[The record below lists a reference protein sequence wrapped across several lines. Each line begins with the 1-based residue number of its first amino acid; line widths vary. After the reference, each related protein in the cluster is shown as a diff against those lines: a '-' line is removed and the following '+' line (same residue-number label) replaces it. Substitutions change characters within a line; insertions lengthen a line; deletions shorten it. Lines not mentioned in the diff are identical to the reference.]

1 VGEKKALR
9 FFEAFSVILFFTQ
22 ALRVIFSVLFGII
35 YDQVFAGTPGI
46 WLAVS
51 NLLVLAAF
59 LSPLV
64 LPRRAGRRW
73 LTGCAMIAG
82 AARIGLTVNNSSVRF
97 WSSLVVLAAGGLYL
111 ALLARK
117 AQPTLLPGVFSA
129 LAVDQL
135 LHLWGDTYDLSL
147 RPDWLPL
154 QVTGIAGAGCGT
166 LAGAPGW
173 G

>member
-82 AARIGLTVNNSSVRF
+82 AARIGLTVNNR
-97 WSSLVVLAAGGLYL
+97 LYL